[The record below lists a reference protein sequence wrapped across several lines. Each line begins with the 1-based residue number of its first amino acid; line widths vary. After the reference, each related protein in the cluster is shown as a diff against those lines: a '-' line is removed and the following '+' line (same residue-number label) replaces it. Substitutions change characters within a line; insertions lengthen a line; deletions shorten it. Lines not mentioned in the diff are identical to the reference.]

1 MHEDRRQATASATNT
16 VTMLQYAWVVLS
28 VLVLCLGES
37 AGLIGETNL
46 FPAGVGPNDPPNFC
60 GKEKTVT
67 GADGVER
74 IYNVSIPTI
83 TPFLVSNSTSRS
95 AVVVAPGGG
104 YSLLA
109 WNIEGTLIAKKF
121 NDFGMNVFVLKY
133 RVPARPPTKGM
144 PKWWAP
150 LQDAQ
155 RAMSWVRANSQK
167 FNLNASRIGFIATN
181 ISRLACCCVVRSRAT
196 LSNKGCVCARTN
208 CHACLLPCLR
218 RFVGAVSCAQ
228 TVRPAATLVSKL
240 W

>member
-1 MHEDRRQATASATNT
+1 M
-16 VTMLQYAWVVLS
+16 
-28 VLVLCLGES
+28 LCLGES

-104 YSLLA
+104 YSFLA

-121 NDFGMNVFVLKY
+121 NDDRVNVFVLKY
-133 RVPARPPTKGM
+133 RVPAGHLRKVCQSGGLLCRTHNEQCLGLEQTAK
-144 PKWWAP
+144 
-150 LQDAQ
+150 
-155 RAMSWVRANSQK
+155 
-167 FNLNASRIGFIATN
+167 NLI
-181 ISRLACCCVVRSRAT
+181 
-196 LSNKGCVCARTN
+196 
-208 CHACLLPCLR
+208 
-218 RFVGAVSCAQ
+218 
-228 TVRPAATLVSKL
+228 
-240 W
+240 